1 MPLLGNFK
9 TAAHLR
15 DVTLQISTYRQ
26 LHKFIVAKHTAHKS
40 FSNCALCFTTY
51 NIVYTPCYSWQE
63 GGSWNFQIF
72 CSGGRSKFLISGVGC
87 PMWGKLYYLGES
99 QFILSPFS
107 RFEMQDF
114 KNSKMF
120 ACDALIFNIHIFR
133 FKMNAGLE
141 VDIDLKH

>member
-1 MPLLGNFK
+1 M
-9 TAAHLR
+9 
-15 DVTLQISTYRQ
+15 LQLAGRGK
-26 LHKFIVAKHTAHKS
+26 LE
-40 FSNCALCFTTY
+40 FSNFLFWGE
-51 NIVYTPCYSWQE
+51 VK
-63 GGSWNFQIF
+63 IF
-72 CSGGRSKFLISGVGC
+72 DFRGC
-87 PMWGKLYYLGES
+87 

-141 VDIDLKH
+141 VDIDLKHWI